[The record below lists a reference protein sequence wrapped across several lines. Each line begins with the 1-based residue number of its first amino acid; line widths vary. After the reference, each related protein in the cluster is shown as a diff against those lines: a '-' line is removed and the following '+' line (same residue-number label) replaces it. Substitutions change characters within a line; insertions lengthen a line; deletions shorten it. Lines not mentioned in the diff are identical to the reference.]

1 MSLTEKLKKKTEKW
15 VYLSVIKTCEF
26 LILSA
31 QLTWGLIGSYSLVSW
46 LLFCF
51 AIFSHT
57 YDEQIVNGAQ
67 LSSIIMLLA
76 CQ

>member
-1 MSLTEKLKKKTEKW
+1 MGGLPQCNKNLWIPYFVS
-15 VYLSVIKTCEF
+15 
-26 LILSA
+26 SA
-31 QLTWGLIGSYSLVSW
+31 YSYSLVSW

-57 YDEQIVNGAQ
+57 YDKQIVNGAQ